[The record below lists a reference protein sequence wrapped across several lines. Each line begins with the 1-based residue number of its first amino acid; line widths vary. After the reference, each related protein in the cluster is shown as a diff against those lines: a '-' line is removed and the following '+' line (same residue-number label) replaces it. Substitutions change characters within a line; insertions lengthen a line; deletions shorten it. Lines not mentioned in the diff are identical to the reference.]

1 MNQPLDDFLQ
11 QNFYEPLGAYTTRFN
26 PTDNQ
31 LSVQAIAPTE
41 FDKIYRKKMIAG
53 TVHDERAAM
62 MGGVSGHAGL
72 FSSALDLA
80 KLGQMLLQEGKY
92 GGYQYYK
99 PETVRTFAT
108 KMYKGRRAIGW
119 DRPVQ
124 SEWNSPTSL
133 TASPLTYGHTGFTG
147 TCMWIDPE
155 FNLVYI
161 FLSNRVYPD
170 RNTRLISSN
179 IRSRIQ
185 DVVYQSIFNYC
196 LHSQ

>member
-1 MNQPLDDFLQ
+1 
-11 QNFYEPLGAYTTRFN
+11 
-26 PTDNQ
+26 
-31 LSVQAIAPTE
+31 
-41 FDKIYRKKMIAG
+41 MIIG

-72 FSSALDLA
+72 FSNAIDLA
-80 KLGQMLLQEGKY
+80 KLGQMLLQEGYY

-99 PETVRTFAT
+99 PETVRFFST
-108 KMYKGRRAIGW
+108 KIYKGRRAIGW

-133 TASPLTYGHTGFTG
+133 MASPLTFGHTGFTG
-147 TCMWIDPE
+147 TCMWVDPE

-170 RNTRLISSN
+170 RSTRLNSAN

-185 DVVYQSIFNYC
+185 DVIYQSIFDYC
-196 LHSQ
+196 THSQ